1 MHNASVCKSHPN
13 VLWNGQAPAPQR
25 YMCTQLLL
33 QAVVVSGAST
43 KVLLASFFP
52 LSALAPVQDVSGG
65 AQTHLGACPYML

>member
-1 MHNASVCKSHPN
+1 MPVFVRATLMYYGMVKP
-13 VLWNGQAPAPQR
+13 LPPQH

-33 QAVVVSGAST
+33 QAVVVSPAST

-65 AQTHLGACPYML
+65 AQTHLDACPYML